1 MPAWPGG
8 FEAIGVHQ
16 LAHPDP
22 QTAELK
28 AAMVKTKT
36 LGPDNSAPY
45 QMGDENPGE
54 GVINLI
60 IDLLADTEDR
70 ILHHTTF
77 DFGQKTMAL
86 TLQGIILTD
95 TLESDDDE
103 NPTVTYATYGDIAYI
118 EDTGHDREIRIH
130 FHGGHAM
137 THRMGNAQTV
147 AQLKRV
153 MRSYRNQFLSNGDPK
168 LWGTDEEALADE
180 STTTSGQSAGTTTD
194 EEPPPIS
201 ERVRFWEEQDRIN
214 QVLIPRVI
222 RQGELLTRHVAEH
235 DNLPEMIGRV
245 ISDALSE
252 QATLYNAAME
262 RASSEM
268 QTAYDQA
275 LDKTR
280 QELDAQYAAAL
291 KKANAE
297 QQASYEAAI
306 SAVKREASQTRKWAA
321 FVGTVATL
329 IAVVAIV
336 IAVLL

>member
-1 MPAWPGG
+1 
-8 FEAIGVHQ
+8 
-16 LAHPDP
+16 
-22 QTAELK
+22 
-28 AAMVKTKT
+28 MVQPET
-36 LGPDNSAPY
+36 LRPDNNAPY
-45 QMGDENPGE
+45 QIGDENPGE
-54 GVINLI
+54 GVMALI
-60 IDLLADTEDR
+60 QDLLADTEDR
-70 ILHHTTF
+70 VLHHTTF
-77 DFGQKTMAL
+77 DYGQKTMVL
-86 TLQGIILTD
+86 TLQGIVLTD
-95 TLESDDDE
+95 ALEPDE
-103 NPTVTYATYGDIAYI
+103 NDNPSVSYATYGDIAYI

-153 MRSYRNQFLSNGDPK
+153 MRSYRNQFLSNGDPQ
-168 LWGTDEEALADE
+168 LWGTHEEALVDE
-180 STTTSGQSAGTTTD
+180 SSTTSGQSADPTTD

-245 ISDALSE
+245 IADALSE
-252 QATLYNAAME
+252 QATLYNVAME

-275 LDKTR
+275 LDKTS

-291 KKANAE
+291 EKASTE
-297 QQASYEAAI
+297 QRASYEAAI
-306 SAVKREASQTRKWAA
+306 SAVKHEASRTRKWAA
-321 FVGTVATL
+321 VVGTVATL
-329 IAVVAIV
+329 IAIAAIV

>member
-1 MPAWPGG
+1 
-8 FEAIGVHQ
+8 
-16 LAHPDP
+16 
-22 QTAELK
+22 
-28 AAMVKTKT
+28 MVQPKT
-36 LGPDNSAPY
+36 LRPDNRAPY

-54 GVINLI
+54 GVLALI
-60 IDLLADTEDR
+60 QDLLADTGDR

-77 DFGQKTMAL
+77 DYGMKTMVL

-95 TLESDDDE
+95 ALEPDDNE
-103 NPTVTYATYGDIAYI
+103 KPGVSYATYGDIACL

-137 THRMGNAQTV
+137 THRMGNAHTV

-153 MRSYRNQFLSNGDPK
+153 MRSYKNQFLSNGDPQ
-168 LWGTDEEALADE
+168 LWGTDEEALVEE
-180 STTTSGQSAGTTTD
+180 SSATSGQSADPTTD

-268 QTAYDQA
+268 QTAYAQA

-291 KKANAE
+291 EKANAE
-297 QQASYEAAI
+297 QQTSYEAAI
-306 SAVKREASQTRKWAA
+306 SAVKREASRTRRWAA
-321 FVGTVATL
+321 VVGTVATL

-336 IAVLL
+336 IAVFL